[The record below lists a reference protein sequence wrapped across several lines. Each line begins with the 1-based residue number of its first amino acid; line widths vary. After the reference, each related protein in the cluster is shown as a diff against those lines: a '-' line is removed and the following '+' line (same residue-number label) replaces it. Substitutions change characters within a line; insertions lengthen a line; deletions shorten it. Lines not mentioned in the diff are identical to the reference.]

1 MTIHARPGWLSV
13 CEAQQAPPVAPWPL
27 SHELLSVES
36 IEGIFLNLFCLKI
49 ALLLPLT
56 SDQWVSDSG
65 ALFEQLVFVDFFL
78 FPS

>member
-1 MTIHARPGWLSV
+1 M
-13 CEAQQAPPVAPWPL
+13 
-27 SHELLSVES
+27 ES
-36 IEGIFLNLFCLKI
+36 IEGIFLNLVCLKI

-78 FPS
+78 FPVLKTAQAWVGNRRQS